1 MSMFLTEEQE
11 LIRNSVREWCNDP
24 KVKEAAAKDYQRA
37 PGTLEENTWKL
48 AAEQGYMGAWV
59 PEEYG
64 GMGYSMTD
72 YLVILE
78 ELQRNGNPASG
89 PMTCADLGML
99 PIMYWGT
106 EEQKKAFLGPV
117 CRGEATMMGSVTD
130 PAGLGNFAEWGMKVT
145 KDGDEYVL
153 NGNKVCGTM
162 IDIADYKV
170 VFGPAENSDWS
181 SSVYV
186 VKKGQEGVET
196 GFREE
201 KIIPSLADW
210 GSMNLKDVRVPEFNR
225 VVDNGFGGKWMA
237 PSYMF
242 MGIMSLTVSEAAF
255 NKTMEFCKQRTRYGR
270 PLVAIQT
277 VSHKLVDMAIKIANM
292 RELVYTA
299 AKLWD
304 EGRYLEGARYAS
316 MVKIYATE
324 SCTEIT
330 QECTILHGGVGF
342 TQAAGIGRMWISSVG
357 IQIAEQP
364 PAVHRD
370 IVAKTF
376 GIDEGWKNGG
386 MNGAL

>member
-1 MSMFLTEEQE
+1 MSLFLTEEQK
-11 LIRNSVREWCNDP
+11 LIQNSVREFCQDP
-24 KVKEAAAKDYQRA
+24 RIQALALKDYQRT
-37 PGTLEENTWKL
+37 PGTLEENTWKE
-48 AAEQGYMGAWV
+48 AAKMGYMGAWI

-64 GMGYSMTD
+64 GMGYSIEN

-78 ELQRNGNPASG
+78 ELQRNGNPAAG

-99 PIMYWGT
+99 PILSWGT
-106 EEQKKAFLGPV
+106 EEQKQAFLRPICEGK
-117 CRGEATMMGSVTD
+117 ATMMGSVTD
-130 PAGLGNFAEWGMKVT
+130 PAGLGNFAEWGLRVT

-186 VKKGQEGVET
+186 VQKGMPGVET

-201 KIIPSLADW
+201 KIMPSLADW
-210 GSMNLKDVRVPEFNR
+210 GSMNLKDVHVPALNR

-242 MGIMSLTVSEAAF
+242 MGVMSLVMSEAAF
-255 NKTMEFCKQRTRYGR
+255 NKTLDFCKTRTRYGR
-270 PLVAIQT
+270 PLVAMQA
-277 VSHKLVDMAIKIANM
+277 VSHRLVNCAIKIANM
-292 RELVYTA
+292 REMVYTA

-304 EGRYLEGARYAS
+304 AGRYNEAVRYAS
-316 MVKIYATE
+316 MTKIYATE
-324 SCTEIT
+324 ANTEIL
-330 QECTILHGGVGF
+330 QDCTILHGGVGF
-342 TQAAGIGRMWISSVG
+342 SLQGGIGRSWIASIGV
-357 IQIAEQP
+357 QIAEQP
-364 PAVHRD
+364 PDVHRD
-370 IVAKTF
+370 VVAKTF
-376 GIDEGWKNGG
+376 GIVEGWKNGG